1 MKFKV
6 DDKEVFDLNETKK
19 KVICND
25 ISSDEIDADLERRV
39 KYIVEHKY
47 ERCMKRLK
55 EEWEPKLKE
64 AGVKSIP
71 LDDDELANL
80 IFKQSKYKDKKTR
93 AKEELDSLEG

>member
-1 MKFKV
+1 MKFKI

-25 ISSDEIDADLERRV
+25 ISSGEIDEDLERRV

-71 LDDDELANL
+71 LDDDELAEL
-80 IFKQSKYKDKKTR
+80 IFGQDTYKDKKTR
-93 AKEELDSLEG
+93 AEEELQG